1 MNTRVKSRVI
11 WPSPTPVRSLAA
23 IIERLARPFA
33 ERRLD
38 FAPEGAPVPADLLAH
53 TGKAWVAPMRGNDAL
68 CPRLA
73 AEASGCGLRPSA
85 GGVPALNAQP
95 TTLAMFNRSDT
106 KKDRMTLTERRA
118 TVSLAGIFG
127 LRMLGMFLIL
137 PVFALYAKTLP
148 GGEDHTLIGLA
159 LGIYGLTQ
167 ALLMI
172 PFGMASDRF
181 GRKPV
186 IYLGLVVFA
195 LGSFLAAWAPDIHW
209 VTVGRALQGAGAI
222 SAAVTAL
229 LADLT
234 REEKR
239 TQAMAVIGSTIGLA
253 FAFSLAAGPSLYK
266 LIGVPGMFLVTG
278 VLALL
283 AIAVLRFYTP
293 DPGVSTIFHS
303 DAEANPAR
311 LRDVLRHLELA
322 RLNWGIFALHAA
334 QMAMFVV
341 VPFALVHSGN
351 LDAEHHWQVYLP
363 VLLLSFV
370 FLVPAVIH
378 GERHGRMKQVFI
390 GAIGLMLAAQ
400 IGLAFSLTQ
409 FWGIVVALLA
419 YFVAFNVL
427 EASLPSLI
435 SKIAPPEAKGTAMGV
450 YNTAQALGLFFGGM
464 VGGWLAQHLGFV
476 SVFVFCGGL
485 MFIWLVLAVG
495 MKPPPRVKTQMLH
508 IGPIDEQAARR
519 LATRLAVFAGVE
531 AVSVLP
537 QEGTVM
543 LKVSQTGWDEEGV
556 RHALYGER

>member
-1 MNTRVKSRVI
+1 MSVATT
-11 WPSPTPVRSLAA
+11 SPR
-23 IIERLARPFA
+23 
-33 ERRLD
+33 D
-38 FAPEGAPVPADLLAH
+38 
-53 TGKAWVAPMRGNDAL
+53 PMT
-68 CPRLA
+68 
-73 AEASGCGLRPSA
+73 AS
-85 GGVPALNAQP
+85 
-95 TTLAMFNRSDT
+95 
-106 KKDRMTLTERRA
+106 ERRA

-137 PVFALYAKTLP
+137 PVFALYAEQLP

-159 LGIYGLTQ
+159 LGMYGLTQ

-186 IYLGLVVFA
+186 IVVGLAIFA

-209 VTVGRALQGAGAI
+209 VILGRALQGAGAI

-253 FAFSLAAGPSLYK
+253 FAFSLAAGPLIYRW
-266 LIGVPGMFLVTG
+266 IGVPGMFLATG
-278 VLALL
+278 ILSLL
-283 AIAVLRFYTP
+283 AILVIRYYTP
-293 DPGVSTIFHS
+293 EPGPAVFHS

-311 LRDVLRHLELA
+311 LKDVLRHWELA

-341 VPFALVHSGN
+341 VPFALERSGN
-351 LDAEHHWQVYLP
+351 LDVEHHWQVYLP

-370 FLVPAVIH
+370 FLVPAIIF
-378 GERHGRMKQVFI
+378 GERRGRMKQVFV
-390 GAIGLMLAAQ
+390 GTVALMLAAQ
-400 IGLAFSLTQ
+400 VGLAFSLDA

-419 YFVAFNVL
+419 YFVAFNIL
-427 EASLPSLI
+427 EAALPSLI

-464 VGGWLAQHLGFV
+464 AGGWLAQHVGFNA
-476 SVFVFCGGL
+476 VFLFCAGL
-485 MFIWLVLAVG
+485 MLIWLWLALG
-495 MKPPPRVKTQMLH
+495 MKPPPRVRTQMLH
-508 IGPIDEQAARR
+508 IGPIDELEARR
-519 LATRLAVFAGVE
+519 LATRLTVFAGVE

>member
-1 MNTRVKSRVI
+1 MSVATT
-11 WPSPTPVRSLAA
+11 SPR
-23 IIERLARPFA
+23 
-33 ERRLD
+33 D
-38 FAPEGAPVPADLLAH
+38 
-53 TGKAWVAPMRGNDAL
+53 PMT
-68 CPRLA
+68 
-73 AEASGCGLRPSA
+73 AS
-85 GGVPALNAQP
+85 
-95 TTLAMFNRSDT
+95 
-106 KKDRMTLTERRA
+106 ERRA

-137 PVFALYAKTLP
+137 PVFALYAEQLP

-159 LGIYGLTQ
+159 LGMYGLTQ

-186 IYLGLVVFA
+186 IVVGLAIFA

-209 VTVGRALQGAGAI
+209 VILGRALQGAGAI

-253 FAFSLAAGPSLYK
+253 FAFSLAAGPVIYRW
-266 LIGVPGMFLVTG
+266 IGVPGMFLATG
-278 VLALL
+278 ILSLL
-283 AIAVLRFYTP
+283 AILVIRYYTP
-293 DPGVSTIFHS
+293 EPGPAVFHS

-311 LRDVLRHLELA
+311 LKDVLRHWELA

-341 VPFALVHSGN
+341 VPFALERSGN
-351 LDAEHHWQVYLP
+351 LDVEHHWQVYLP
-363 VLLLSFV
+363 VLLASFL
-370 FLVPAVIH
+370 FLVPAIIF
-378 GERHGRMKQVFI
+378 GERRGRMKQVFV
-390 GAIGLMLAAQ
+390 GAVALMLAAQ
-400 IGLAFSLTQ
+400 VGLAFSLDA

-419 YFVAFNVL
+419 YFVAFNIL
-427 EASLPSLI
+427 EAALPSLI

-464 VGGWLAQHLGFV
+464 AGGWLAQHVGFNA
-476 SVFVFCGGL
+476 VFLFCAGL
-485 MFIWLVLAVG
+485 MLIWLWLALG
-495 MKPPPRVKTQMLH
+495 MKPPPRVRTQMLH
-508 IGPIDEQAARR
+508 IGPIDELEARR
-519 LATRLAVFAGVE
+519 LATRLTVFAGVE

>member
-1 MNTRVKSRVI
+1 M
-11 WPSPTPVRSLAA
+11 TPA
-23 IIERLARPFA
+23 
-33 ERRLD
+33 
-38 FAPEGAPVPADLLAH
+38 
-53 TGKAWVAPMRGNDAL
+53 
-68 CPRLA
+68 
-73 AEASGCGLRPSA
+73 
-85 GGVPALNAQP
+85 
-95 TTLAMFNRSDT
+95 
-106 KKDRMTLTERRA
+106 ERRA

-137 PVFALYAKTLP
+137 PVFAPYAETLP
-148 GGEDHTLIGLA
+148 GGENHTLIGLA
-159 LGIYGLTQ
+159 LGMYGLTQ

-186 IYLGLVVFA
+186 IILGLVIFA
-195 LGSFLAAWAPDIHW
+195 LGSFLAAWAPDIYW
-209 VTVGRALQGAGAI
+209 VIIGRALQGAGAI

-253 FAFSLAAGPSLYK
+253 FAFSLAAGPLVYRA
-266 LIGVPGMFLVTG
+266 IGVPGMFLATG
-278 VLALL
+278 ILSLA
-283 AIAVLRFYTP
+283 AILVIRYYTP
-293 DPGVSTIFHS
+293 DPGPAVFHS

-311 LRDVLRHLELA
+311 LKDVLRQTELQ

-341 VPFALVHSGN
+341 VPFALVRAGN
-351 LDAEHHWQVYLP
+351 LDVEHHWQVYLP

-370 FLVPAVIH
+370 FLVPAIIH
-378 GERHGRMKQVFI
+378 GERHGRMKQVLVGSI
-390 GAIGLMLAAQ
+390 ALMLTAQ
-400 IGLAFSLTQ
+400 VALAFLLTH
-409 FWGIVVALLA
+409 FWGIVLALLA
-419 YFVAFNVL
+419 YFVAFNIL

-450 YNTAQALGLFFGGM
+450 YNTSQAFGLFFGGM
-464 VGGWLAQHLGFV
+464 AGGWLAQHLGFPA
-476 SVFVFCGGL
+476 VFAFCAAL
-485 MFIWLVLAVG
+485 MVVWLWLALG
-495 MKPPPRVKTQMLH
+495 MTPPPRVKTQMLH
-508 IGPIDEQAARR
+508 IGPMDELEARR
-519 LATRLAVFAGVE
+519 LATRLTVFAGVE

-556 RHALYGER
+556 RHALYGEH

>member
-1 MNTRVKSRVI
+1 MSAAA
-11 WPSPTPVRSLAA
+11 PSPKDPMTPS
-23 IIERLARPFA
+23 
-33 ERRLD
+33 
-38 FAPEGAPVPADLLAH
+38 
-53 TGKAWVAPMRGNDAL
+53 
-68 CPRLA
+68 
-73 AEASGCGLRPSA
+73 
-85 GGVPALNAQP
+85 
-95 TTLAMFNRSDT
+95 
-106 KKDRMTLTERRA
+106 ERRA

-137 PVFALYAKTLP
+137 PVFALYAETLP
-148 GGEDHTLIGLA
+148 GGENHTLIGLA
-159 LGIYGLTQ
+159 LGMYGLTQ
-167 ALLMI
+167 AMFMI
-172 PFGMASDRF
+172 PFGMASDRW

-186 IYLGLVVFA
+186 IVIGLLIFA

-209 VTVGRALQGAGAI
+209 VIVGRALQGAGAI

-253 FAFSLAAGPSLYK
+253 FAVSLAAGPVVYRW
-266 LIGVPGMFLVTG
+266 IGVPGMFLATG
-278 VLALL
+278 VLSLL
-283 AIAVLRFYTP
+283 AILVIRYYTP
-293 DPGVSTIFHS
+293 EPGAVAFHS

-311 LRDVLRHLELA
+311 LKDVLRHMELQ

-341 VPFALVHSGN
+341 VPFALLKAGN

-370 FLVPAVIH
+370 FLVPAIIH
-378 GERHGRMKQVFI
+378 GEKHGRMKQVFV
-390 GAIGLMLAAQ
+390 GAVALMLAAQ
-400 IGLAFSLTQ
+400 IGLAFSLDE

-419 YFVAFNVL
+419 YFVAFNIL

-450 YNTAQALGLFFGGM
+450 YNTSQALGLFFGGM
-464 VGGWLAQHLGFV
+464 AGGWLAQHVGFAAVFLFCAALMLVWLG
-476 SVFVFCGGL
+476 
-485 MFIWLVLAVG
+485 LALG
-495 MKPPPRVKTQMLH
+495 MTPPPRVKTQMLR
-508 IGPIDEQAARR
+508 IGPMDELEARR
-519 LATRLAVFAGVE
+519 LATRLTVFAGVE

-537 QEGTVM
+537 HEGTVL

-556 RHALYGER
+556 RHALYGGHGYGAPT